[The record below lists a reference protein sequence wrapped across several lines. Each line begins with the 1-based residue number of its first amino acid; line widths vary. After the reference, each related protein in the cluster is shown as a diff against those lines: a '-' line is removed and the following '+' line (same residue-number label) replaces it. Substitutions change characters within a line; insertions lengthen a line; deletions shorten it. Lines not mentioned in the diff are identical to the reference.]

1 MTSLTIKSIIQALV
15 DKDELE
21 LAKSFINIK
30 QSKYAPALNN
40 LLSSGDSSELCKL
53 LGIIETPKE
62 VNPSQSNAIPPKMP
76 NNSFVADSNTEV
88 YLLSDFRE
96 KSQAAKN
103 KTSEL
108 SSEYSK
114 LKPEQKMV
122 LLTIAWAARPS
133 SSSFIIKHC
142 QRISCY
148 FGLDQDSRWRLYY
161 DNNRT
166 KMQSLITNTISKF
179 KKTGLILE
187 TKMSTLNKHSVYHLS
202 NQGLSLSRMIAD
214 EVGFSLDSAI

>member
-1 MTSLTIKSIIQALV
+1 MTSLTIKSIIQSLV

-30 QSKYAPALNN
+30 LSKYAPSINN

-53 LGIIETPKE
+53 LNIETPKE
-62 VNPSQSNAIPPKMP
+62 VNPSQSNVI
-76 NNSFVADSNTEV
+76 VADSNTEV
-88 YLLSDFRE
+88 YILSDFRD
-96 KSQAAKN
+96 KSKVAKN
-103 KTSEL
+103 KTSDL
-108 SSEYSK
+108 SSEYNK

-133 SSSFIIKHC
+133 TSSFIIKHC

-202 NQGLSLSRMIAD
+202 NQGLSLGRMIAD